1 MLGDKIKELRIR
13 KGLTQQK
20 LADATNISRSAI
32 GMVEKN
38 KQGLGREN
46 LIIISNFFDV
56 PVDYLLSDDD
66 YKPDMALSSNMLGDK
81 VKMLRKSLR
90 ITQKDLA
97 DSIGV
102 SQSTIGMIEGN
113 KQGASND
120 TLLKLARALNT
131 TVDYLLSDD
140 DKANDV
146 IDFKELNEK
155 DKKSITKDLKV
166 LMEEFREG
174 TDGTAYYNGQ
184 ELAEEDLDLIESA
197 MKIAL
202 EQIKIKN
209 KEKYTPNKYKK

>member
-1 MLGDKIKELRIR
+1 
-13 KGLTQQK
+13 
-20 LADATNISRSAI
+20 
-32 GMVEKN
+32 
-38 KQGLGREN
+38 
-46 LIIISNFFDV
+46 
-56 PVDYLLSDDD
+56 
-66 YKPDMALSSNMLGDK
+66 MLGDK
-81 VKMLRKSLR
+81 VKMLRKSLK

-97 DSIGV
+97 TSIGV

-113 KQGASND
+113 NQGASND
-120 TLLKLARALNT
+120 TLLKLAKALNT

-140 DKANDV
+140 EKVKDIIN
-146 IDFKELNEK
+146 FQELNKK

-166 LMEEFREG
+166 LMDEFREG

-209 KEKYTPNKYKK
+209 KAKYTPNKYKK